1 MAGIEQ
7 MRGRDVNGRFMA
19 GRSGNPAGR
28 KKGTRNR
35 ATLLREAIDEMIR
48 EALRARRGDDSPA
61 FRLHNGGEQRW
72 TRIGAVR
79 VPSPRPDPL
88 AQLGVGVLPQ
98 ISCIPPASQVSAP
111 SVPAASPATAAPA
124 GS

>member
-35 ATLLREAIDEMIR
+35 ATLLREAIGEMIR
-48 EALRARRGDDSPA
+48 EALRARRGDEPPA
-61 FRLHNGGEQRW
+61 FRLHHGRL
-72 TRIGAVR
+72 R
-79 VPSPRPDPL
+79 
-88 AQLGVGVLPQ
+88 
-98 ISCIPPASQVSAP
+98 
-111 SVPAASPATAAPA
+111 
-124 GS
+124 